1 MRAADRAEA
10 QRQFMQPSRRLV
22 ATSAF
27 GIGIDKPN
35 IRLSAAAFNRTH
47 LHMVGLHYQAPAR
60 WSSTFRRSGA
70 LDATGD
76 RRAAFSCSTRPTSTS
91 RSDFR
96 L

>member
-10 QRQFMQPSRRLV
+10 QRQFMQPSRRLIMV

-27 GIGIDKPN
+27 GMGIDKPN
-35 IRLSAAAFNRTH
+35 FHYII
-47 LHMVGLHYQAPAR
+47 HYQAPAR
-60 WSSTFRRSGA
+60 WSSTFRRLGA
-70 LDATGD
+70 PDTTGD

-91 RSDFR
+91 RRDFR